1 MGHSN
6 ETQLLEVYHDT
17 LASLACGNEIN
28 AIYLD
33 LSRSLTEYHTISVTN
48 RKAEQYGICGPLLHW
63 FRSYLSGRCQYV
75 VLEGA
80 YSDWLPV
87 SSGVP

>member
-1 MGHSN
+1 MRFQSLLNPHLIQFVYRLQYGSLMGHSN

-33 LSRSLTEYHTISVTN
+33 LSKVFDRVSHN
-48 RKAEQYGICGPLLHW
+48 
-63 FRSYLSGRCQYV
+63 FSY
-75 VLEGA
+75 
-80 YSDWLPV
+80 
-87 SSGVP
+87 